1 MSQQVT
7 QQFVPPM
14 QTKKEKKD
22 KIEKEKSEKEAP
34 IKKNSN
40 KKTRYDLLF
49 LKWVETFI
57 FVLCRMIM

>member
-1 MSQQVT
+1 
-7 QQFVPPM
+7 M

-49 LKWVETFI
+49 LKCVKNMYF
-57 FVLCRMIM
+57 CSG